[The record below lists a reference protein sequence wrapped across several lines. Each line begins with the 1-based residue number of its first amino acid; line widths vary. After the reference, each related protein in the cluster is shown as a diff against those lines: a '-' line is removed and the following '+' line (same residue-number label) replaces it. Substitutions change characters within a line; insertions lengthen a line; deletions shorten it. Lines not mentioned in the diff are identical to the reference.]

1 MHGFVFEEI
10 CLCLTS
16 SSFAYGINA
25 CRLPK
30 KTNIVFYSHVRWSH
44 FSHAALANEKEKE
57 RKKIKIAIF
66 LLVMFCQVCLLKKKV
81 SRQNTRIKAVS
92 WSQFSHAALANEKK
106 DRKKKKNCDFLSSK
120 ILSSLSNE
128 KNF

>member
-10 CLCLTS
+10 CLCLT
-16 SSFAYGINA
+16 SFAYGINA

-44 FSHAALANEKEKE
+44 FSHAALANEKRE
-57 RKKIKIAIF
+57 
-66 LLVMFCQVCLLKKKV
+66 
-81 SRQNTRIKAVS
+81 
-92 WSQFSHAALANEKK
+92 
-106 DRKKKKNCDFLSSK
+106 RKKKKNSDFLSSN

-128 KNF
+128 KHF